1 MNSLLSSPCRR
12 RIFPDEPASIY
23 SCPFRKQGE
32 QNSVMWTFYKI
43 DNHLQ
48 ISNTYIPAPAFSPN
62 GKKRTLFR
70 YEHAL
75 IPLD

>member
-1 MNSLLSSPCRR
+1 MNSLLSSPSAARYFR
-12 RIFPDEPASIY
+12 MNRLPFTLV
-23 SCPFRKQGE
+23 PFRKQGE